1 LIRTRVEQ
9 SLFVP
14 GLGHPVH
21 KDGDPRTPVLSR
33 IAAEAGVL
41 GNSLRLLEA
50 IDRIH
55 RKFLGR
61 RLPVNGAGV
70 CGAALADIGIPPH
83 LTRGVSLVARSAGLL
98 GHIESEVA
106 AAFGPFVVL
115 LGQDGADEADD
126 RAAVGEDPD
135 DVGAAADLAVEAFVG
150 VVGPDLSPD
159 LLRER
164 SVKARMSARAVSR
177 CSATAGSLSCRA
189 LDGRGRT
196 GRAPLARRAGRRSSA
211 GAP

>member
-1 LIRTRVEQ
+1 MIRTRVEQ

-21 KDGDPRTPVLSR
+21 KDGDPRTPVLYR

-55 RKFLGR
+55 PKFLGR

-98 GHIESEVA
+98 GHIAEELRS
-106 AAFGPFVVL
+106 PI
-115 LGQDGADEADD
+115 GQQVYDAVD
-126 RAAVGEDPD
+126 RHAEY
-135 DVGAAADLAVEAFVG
+135 
-150 VVGPDLSPD
+150 SPP
-159 LLRER
+159 RE
-164 SVKARMSARAVSR
+164 
-177 CSATAGSLSCRA
+177 
-189 LDGRGRT
+189 
-196 GRAPLARRAGRRSSA
+196 
-211 GAP
+211 

>member
-1 LIRTRVEQ
+1 MIRTRVEQ
-9 SLFVP
+9 SLFIP

-55 RKFLGR
+55 PKFLGR

-98 GHIESEVA
+98 GHIAEELRSPIGQQVYDAVDRNAEYSPVTVLVGLEARLLVA
-106 AAFGPFVVL
+106 GPGMTDCPCRLHDPGGVVT
-115 LGQDGADEADD
+115 GCWWRWWTADRD
-126 RAAVGEDPD
+126 RAA
-135 DVGAAADLAVEAFVG
+135 
-150 VVGPDLSPD
+150 
-159 LLRER
+159 
-164 SVKARMSARAVSR
+164 
-177 CSATAGSLSCRA
+177 
-189 LDGRGRT
+189 RT
-196 GRAPLARRAGRRSSA
+196 PG
-211 GAP
+211 